1 MYTESNDP
9 TPGKNAVLALEY
21 GPNGSTN
28 PAHIREFRTKGTG
41 AALIQPLSVGTLGG
55 DQQVTL
61 SADKKWLFAVNQGS
75 NTIAVFR
82 VNKGTGKLTHVPG
95 SPFPSGGKAPIS
107 IGYNGRFLV
116 VANHGTIAP
125 FMPGPTAD
133 YGNPNFTSFRVSSQ
147 GRLTKISST
156 PAGRGPTQ
164 ALFSPSGKNVF
175 STSFYEFLFPENK
188 TIQSLTLSATG
199 SLDEAIGS
207 PLGLPADVTSGL
219 PPTPPF
225 LPPGIEKLP
234 FGIGAHPTKKYIY
247 IAGPINM
254 FMAIYSYNDAGVLT
268 YVGKEA
274 NPGTFAA
281 CWVVLTS
288 DGKYAYVANS
298 ASQDISVFGISA
310 SGSDL
315 TFIEK
320 VKVPSTGTD
329 LNLAIDPTNK
339 YLYAIA
345 DHDDPDGPRPQ
356 GIMPDGTIV
365 PAPADGNFLE
375 AFRIG
380 AGGKIRSI
388 STTALPVRLSQE
400 PYGLAVLRKGG

>member
-1 MYTESNDP
+1 MPHSRLIILGGIACTALLAAPGSAFARGWVYTESNDP

-82 VNKGTGKLTHVPG
+82 VNKATGKLTHVPG

-133 YGNPNFTSFRVSSQ
+133 YGDPNFTSFRVSSQ
-147 GRLTKISST
+147 GRLTRIDST

-164 ALFSPSGKNVF
+164 ALFSPSGRNVF

-188 TIQSLTLSATG
+188 TIQSLTLSASG
-199 SLDEAIGS
+199 SLGEAPGS
-207 PLGLPADVTSGL
+207 PLGLPADVTAGL

-234 FGIGAHPTKKYIY
+234 FGIGRTRRR
-247 IAGPINM
+247 
-254 FMAIYSYNDAGVLT
+254 S
-268 YVGKEA
+268 
-274 NPGTFAA
+274 
-281 CWVVLTS
+281 TS
-288 DGKYAYVANS
+288 TSPAR
-298 ASQDISVFGISA
+298 
-310 SGSDL
+310 
-315 TFIEK
+315 
-320 VKVPSTGTD
+320 STCSW
-329 LNLAIDPTNK
+329 
-339 YLYAIA
+339 
-345 DHDDPDGPRPQ
+345 
-356 GIMPDGTIV
+356 
-365 PAPADGNFLE
+365 
-375 AFRIG
+375 
-380 AGGKIRSI
+380 RSTA
-388 STTALPVRLSQE
+388 TTTRVS
-400 PYGLAVLRKGG
+400 